1 VIRVL
6 LADDEELVRTGLR
19 MILQAEPDLEIVG
32 EAVDG
37 AGALHLVEALAPDVL
52 LLDLRMPE
60 VDGLTV
66 LHRLPPQ
73 HVPVVVLT
81 TFDTDAN
88 VQEALLAGAAG
99 FLLKD
104 APATQLAAAVRA
116 AASGD
121 AVLSPSVAR
130 RVVQRLSRIPEPARL
145 DLLDPLTD
153 RERDVLH
160 LMADGCSNA
169 EIALRLHIV
178 EGTVKT
184 HVARILMKLGV
195 RDRLQAVVAAYRA
208 GLVDATEPAGPGSGL

>member
-1 VIRVL
+1 MIRVL

-19 MILQAEPDLEIVG
+19 MILGAEPDLEVVG

-37 AGALHLVEALAPDVL
+37 EQALREVDELAPDVL
-52 LLDLRMPE
+52 LLDLRMPD
-60 VDGLTV
+60 VDGLGV
-66 LHRLPPQ
+66 LRRLPPGAP
-73 HVPVVVLT
+73 PVVVLT

-88 VQEALLAGAAG
+88 VQEALAAGAAG

-104 APATQLAAAVRA
+104 APAAQLVAAIRA
-116 AASGD
+116 AATGD

-130 RVVQRLSRIPEPARL
+130 RVVERLGSRPAVARSTPIE
-145 DLLDPLTD
+145 DLTAREHEVLT
-153 RERDVLH
+153 

-169 EIALRLHIV
+169 EIAHRLHIV

-208 GLVDATEPAGPGSGL
+208 GLVSVPPS